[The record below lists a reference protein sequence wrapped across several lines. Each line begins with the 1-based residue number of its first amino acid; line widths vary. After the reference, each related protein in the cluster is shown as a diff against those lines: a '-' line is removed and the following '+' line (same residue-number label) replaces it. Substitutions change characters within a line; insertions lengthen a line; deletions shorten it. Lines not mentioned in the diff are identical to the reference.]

1 MHSTRFGSFDVP
13 DDSAFDFGP
22 GLLGFPDSTRYVVV
36 EIEDDN
42 DYFWL
47 QSVDATDVAFLA
59 IRPWAFF
66 PDYELDVPDQVQDE
80 IELREVAD
88 SDIFVLVTTHHDGD
102 QLTSI
107 TANLLGPV
115 VVNHSTRK
123 GRQLVLNSGDYGTR
137 EPLVAS

>member
-1 MHSTRFGSFDVP
+1 MNSTRFGSFDVP

-22 GLLGFPDSTRYVVV
+22 GLLGFPDCQRFVVV
-36 EIEDDN
+36 AIDGDD

-47 QSVDATDVAFLA
+47 QSVESSDVAFLA
-59 IRPWAFF
+59 IRPWEFF
-66 PDYELDVPDQVQDE
+66 PNYELDVPDQVQDD
-80 IELREVAD
+80 IELREIAD
-88 SDIFVLVTTHHDGD
+88 SDIFVLVTTHHEGE

-115 VVNHSTRK
+115 VVNHATRK
-123 GRQLVLNSGDYGTR
+123 GRQLVLDSGEYGTR